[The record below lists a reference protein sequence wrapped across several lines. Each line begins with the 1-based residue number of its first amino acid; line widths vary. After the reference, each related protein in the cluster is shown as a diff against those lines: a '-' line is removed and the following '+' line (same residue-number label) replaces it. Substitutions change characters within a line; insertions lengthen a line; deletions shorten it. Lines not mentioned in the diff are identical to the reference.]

1 MAFELISSKKV
12 TTIRLFKNPENQR
25 FTEKHFRKAPK
36 QSRILI
42 SNDYR
47 ICSVKVNLNVAP
59 PPIEFKDFHP
69 CSQQVHVVEVFHCDG
84 LLLWTIRNDN
94 KYRFMVWNPCSGETR
109 WMETTPNSES
119 FSTRILALGYQNNK
133 SFGSYKILSCWSTSY
148 SLDQGDAGFKIYDLS
163 SDSWRVLEDDFVLNC
178 STLPNRG
185 VSFKGNAYWLVLE
198 KTSYLL
204 LGFDFTSDSFRR
216 FCLPPVPNPRNLMLS
231 VVREEKLSL
240 LNWSRH
246 VSYMEVWVTHEI
258 YDTQPVLWSKSFTVK
273 NPNNFI
279 PCFKSFLAGEEKK
292 VVLVCN
298 SAFRD
303 SKKLYTIGEDSEY
316 YTEITYGFDK
326 KAKSFFFIVLFIESV
341 NQPSEPTMAMFQHG
355 SLVDFQGRGHF
366 ARGQSVIERAEV
378 LDSCQVVAT

>member
-1 MAFELISSKKV
+1 MMMYDIPQDLIEEEILSRVPAASLKRLRSTCK
-12 TTIRLFKNPENQR
+12 RWNHLFKDQR

-94 KYRFMVWNPCSGETR
+94 N
-109 WMETTPNSES
+109 ES
-119 FSTRILALGYQNNK
+119 FSTRSLALGYQNNK
-133 SFGSYKILSCWSTSY
+133 SFRSYKILSCWSTSY
-148 SLDQGDAGFKIYDLS
+148 SLDQGDAGFEIYDLS

-198 KTSYLL
+198 KTGYLL

-258 YDTQPVLWSKSFTVK
+258 DDTQPVLWSKSFTVK

-279 PCFKSFLAGEEKK
+279 PCFKSFLADEEKK

-303 SKKLYTIGEDSEY
+303 SKKLYTIGEDNEY
-316 YTEITYGFDK
+316 YTEITSVGS
-326 KAKSFFFIVLFIESV
+326 KSKTLSPFIFSYVPSLQQV

-355 SLVDFQGRGHF
+355 SLVDFQGRSHF